1 MKLAIV
7 SDTHGNWPLVR
18 DAIRRE
24 ADVDYLLF
32 LGDHASDGRQLQ
44 QALGI
49 PAFIVRGNCDACED
63 APEEQLVEL
72 GGWKLLICHGH
83 RYHVKQNL
91 QSIYYRGLEAG
102 ADIVLFG
109 HTHQAIYEAGAVTLI
124 NPGSV
129 SSRNLALDT
138 ASWGLLTLS
147 DKKEENFFIKYEKK
161 ACQND

>member
-1 MKLAIV
+1 M
-7 SDTHGNWPLVR
+7 DGR
-18 DAIRRE
+18 
-24 ADVDYLLF
+24 LLG
-32 LGDHASDGRQLQ
+32 GDHASDGRHLE
-44 QALGI
+44 QALVI
-49 PAFIVRGNCDACED
+49 SAFIVRGNCDACED

-72 GGWKLLICHGH
+72 GGWKLLLCHGH

-147 DKKEENFFIKYEKK
+147 DKKEENFFITYEIK